1 MNMNQFTQ
9 KSLAAIQ
16 GAQDIAV
23 EHGNQQIEQEHL
35 LLALLSDEQGFIPQL
50 LSAMGMTVPSF
61 TAAVTAQVEKLPK
74 VSGGGREAGQVY
86 IAQDVDKALKA
97 AESTAQSMKDEY
109 ISVEHIFLGLLDCA
123 NRSLKELFRTYNV
136 TKEKVMQAL
145 ASVRGNQ
152 RVTSDNP
159 EETYDA
165 LKKYGTDLVERARQ
179 NKLDPVIGRDDE
191 IRNVIRILSRKTKNN
206 PVLIG
211 EPGVGKTAIAEGL
224 DQRIVKGDVPNSLK
238 DKTIFSL
245 DMGSLIA
252 GAKYRGEFEERLKA
266 VLNEVRKSEGRIILF
281 IDELHTIVGAG
292 KTEGSMDAGNL
303 LKPMLARGELH
314 CIGATTLNEYRQYIE
329 KDAALERRFQPVM
342 VNEPSVEDAIA
353 ILRGLKERY
362 EVYHGVKITDGAII
376 AAATLSNR
384 YITDR
389 FLPDK
394 AIDLIDEACAMIRT
408 EIDSMPTELDV
419 IQRKIIQH
427 EIEEAALKK
436 ETDKLSQEHLAEI
449 QKELS
454 DMRDEFNA
462 KKAQWENEKNAIGK
476 VQKLRSDL
484 EEANAQLEK
493 AQREYDLN
501 RAAELQYGKIPE
513 LRKALEAE
521 EQIANEGKARS
532 LLRDKVT
539 EEEIARIIERWTGIP
554 VARLMEGE
562 REKLLHLEDILHKR
576 VVGQDEAVRLVSEA
590 ILRSRA
596 GIADPNKPIGS
607 FLFLGPTGVGKTEL
621 AKTLAEAL
629 FDSEKNLVRIDMS
642 EYMEKFSVSRLI
654 GAPPGYVG
662 YEEGGQLTEAVR
674 RKPYSVILFDEVEK
688 AHPDVFNIL
697 LQVLDDGRITDSQGR
712 TVDFKNTIII
722 LTSNLGSQYLLDG
735 IDETG
740 EISQQARDQV
750 NELLKRSFRPEFL
763 NRLDE
768 IVFYKPLTKENV
780 THIIDLMA
788 ADINRRLEDKQ
799 LTVDLTPAAKD
810 YIIESAY
817 DPIYG
822 ARPLRRF
829 LQHTVE
835 TLVSKKIIADQVEP
849 GSRITVDCRGGE
861 LTVDTKEVLTGE
873 VIDG

>member
-1 MNMNQFTQ
+1 MNFEQYTQ
-9 KSLAAIQ
+9 KSLAAVQ
-16 GAQDIAV
+16 DAQRLAQ
-23 EHGNQQIEQEHL
+23 EHGNQQIEQLHL
-35 LLALLSDEQGFIPQL
+35 LSALTGDPEGLIPQL
-50 LSAMGMTVPSF
+50 LTAMGVEESAF
-61 TAAVTAQVEKLPK
+61 TGAVEDEISRLPK
-74 VSGGGREAGQVY
+74 VTGYGREAGKVY
-86 IAQDVDKALKA
+86 ISPDTDKALRS
-97 AESTAQSMKDEY
+97 AERVCQSMKDEY
-109 ISVEHIFLGLLDCA
+109 LSVEHLFLGLLDTA
-123 NRSLKELFRTYNV
+123 AGPVRELFRTWDI
-136 TKEKVMQAL
+136 TKDRTMHAL

-159 EETYDA
+159 EDTYNA
-165 LKKYGTDLVERARQ
+165 LKKYGTDLVERARS

-191 IRNVIRILSRKTKNN
+191 IRNVIRILSRKSKNN

-224 DQRIVKGDVPNSLK
+224 AQRIVKGDVPASLK

-252 GAKYRGEFEERLKA
+252 GAKFRGEFEERLKA
-266 VLNEVRKSEGRIILF
+266 VLNEVRKSEGKILLF

-362 EVYHGVKITDGAII
+362 EVFHGVKITDGALI
-376 AAATLSNR
+376 AAATLSDR
-384 YITDR
+384 YISDR

-394 AIDLIDEACAMIRT
+394 AIDLVDEACAIIRT

-419 IQRKIIQH
+419 IQRHIIQH

-436 ETDKLSQEHLAEI
+436 EDDALSREHLTEI

-454 DMRDEFNA
+454 DLREEFRA
-462 KKAQWENEKNAIGK
+462 KKAQWDNEKNAIGK
-476 VQKLRSDL
+476 VQKLREEL
-484 EEANAQLEK
+484 EAASTELEQ
-493 AQREYDLN
+493 AQRGYDLN

-513 LRKALEAE
+513 LRRQLEE
-521 EQIANEGKARS
+521 EERIAADGKARS

-539 EEEIARIIERWTGIP
+539 EEEVARIIERWTGIP
-554 VARLMEGE
+554 VSRLMEGE
-562 REKLLHLEDILHKR
+562 REKLLHLEDVLHKR

-596 GIADPNKPIGS
+596 GIADPAKPIGS

-688 AHPDVFNIL
+688 AHPDVFNVL

-712 TVDFKNTIII
+712 TVDFKNTVII
-722 LTSNLGSQYLLDG
+722 LTSNLGSQFLLDG
-735 IDETG
+735 IGDDG
-740 EISQQARDQV
+740 EIKAEAREQV
-750 NELLKRSFRPEFL
+750 EALLKRSFRPEFL

-768 IVFYKPLTKENV
+768 IVFYKPLTRENI
-780 THIIDLMA
+780 THIIDLLV
-788 ADINRRLEDKQ
+788 ADLNRRLADKQ
-799 LTVDLTPAAKD
+799 LTVTLSESARR
-810 YIIESAY
+810 YIIDSAY

-829 LQHTVE
+829 VQHSVE
-835 TLVSKKIIADQVEP
+835 TLIGRRIIAGQVEP
-849 GSRITVDCRGGE
+849 GDTLAVDCDGNG
-861 LTVDTKEVLTGE
+861 LTVDAISV
-873 VIDG
+873 VA